1 MPCAT
6 LVEYIPQLTLKEY
19 LRKDNIMADF
29 KNNYQPWLQP
39 NSNVFAETNFGLE
52 DFMSQFSVG
61 NNRAAQDAQ
70 RGRFKALNNQVT
82 QQAGVEFMDAY
93 NNSVNSPH
101 SPPTSP
107 FVPSNAGASRTQGLR
122 ENFDLNNG
130 TNLTG
135 GGGNQN
141 YQFNQNDFKNTP
153 FSAPSVN
160 NSNPFDMNSFM
171 NLNRSSATANPM
183 SSVSAV
189 AVGNNSIPQQ
199 QQGQPVGMPAA
210 QQPTEFMNFD
220 NMFSPDGLTKEPEG
234 GFGTTVGEGG
244 EEGGFGSDLS
254 SMDMFNMFQGIAGIG
269 LGAYNMKK
277 QQGFMD
283 DKIGLARDDLKL
295 KQDAFGATQARRG
308 Y

>member
-1 MPCAT
+1 M
-6 LVEYIPQLTLKEY
+6 
-19 LRKDNIMADF
+19 RKDNIMADF

-93 NNSVNSPH
+93 NNSVNSPRQNKMG
-101 SPPTSP
+101 SPMT
-107 FVPSNAGASRTQGLR
+107 
-122 ENFDLNNG
+122 LNNNDVPANTYPLNGSAPIGNYSNTASNMNQLFGINSFGG
-130 TNLTG
+130 TGSN
-135 GGGNQN
+135 GNQSALGAPYALN
-141 YQFNQNDFKNTP
+141 PTP
-153 FSAPSVN
+153 V
-160 NSNPFDMNSFM
+160 
-171 NLNRSSATANPM
+171 TANPM

-189 AVGNNSIPQQ
+189 NSIPQ
-199 QQGQPVGMPAA
+199 QQGQPVGIPAA

-220 NMFSPDGLTKEPEG
+220 KMFSPDGLTKEPEG